1 MPDAANVHHLPEGR
15 PIQVLFVRS
24 DQIRSDQLPRNKR
37 QPTTDN
43 PSLRCSARIAVF
55 AFSGV
60 IPRLAPAEAFKRLMS
75 GTISPNHS
83 PAADPGS
90 FEGLVAE
97 SATRAAFD
105 KAAPQLRAAFKAFAT
120 SNGRLYLRDFLRLL
134 SAAGAKAPPPVGLG
148 LSHNAALKVLVVG
161 SFDETEEGAGNT
173 TPLDMDA
180 SLLDTDM
187 LWSEFLGALGHLAL
201 SIKPADIPDAALEP
215 AEGGEATD
223 SAASPNTDTVEVEAK
238 EREVEKVEVEA
249 TRTASAPSAQSGD
262 ERPATAASVIT
273 DATEP
278 EPVSLGGHLEV
289 MFKRLKLSEAAKSQS
304 SRKRGVPRRP
314 RA

>member
-1 MPDAANVHHLPEGR
+1 
-15 PIQVLFVRS
+15 
-24 DQIRSDQLPRNKR
+24 
-37 QPTTDN
+37 
-43 PSLRCSARIAVF
+43 
-55 AFSGV
+55 
-60 IPRLAPAEAFKRLMS
+60 MS
-75 GTISPNHS
+75 GTISPTHS
-83 PAADPGS
+83 PVADPGS

-97 SATRAAFD
+97 SATRAAFE

-134 SAAGAKAPPPVGLG
+134 SAAGAKAAPPMGLG

-161 SFDETEEGAGNT
+161 SFDETEEGAGNA

-187 LWSEFLGALGHLAL
+187 LWTEFLGALGHLAL
-201 SIKPADIPDAALEP
+201 SIKPADIPDAAPEP

-223 SAASPNTDTVEVEAK
+223 SAASPNTDTVEGEAREGGGEAD
-238 EREVEKVEVEA
+238 EREDPAA
-249 TRTASAPSAQSGD
+249 TSTASAPSAQGSD
-262 ERPATAASVIT
+262 ERPTTAASVMT

-278 EPVSLGGHLEV
+278 EPVSLGRHLEV
-289 MFKRLKLSEAAKSQS
+289 MFSRLKLAEAAKSHGV
-304 SRKRGVPRRP
+304 RKKGVPRRP